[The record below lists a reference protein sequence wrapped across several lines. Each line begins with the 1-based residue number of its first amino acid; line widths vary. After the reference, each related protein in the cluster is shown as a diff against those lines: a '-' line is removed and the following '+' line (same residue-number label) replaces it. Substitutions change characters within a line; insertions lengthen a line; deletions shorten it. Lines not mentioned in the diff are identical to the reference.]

1 MLNAPRVRFPIA
13 SKLSLAF
20 ALLAALPLVGLGAY
34 VVDLDRTTLRVL
46 SQHLQG
52 AVGDSVAGLV
62 DDELR
67 GAEDALEGIGRILLD
82 ATLDE
87 ASTTRLAEARLSGES
102 RLDHVVA
109 YDARGQL
116 LVALA
121 EDDAQTAVRPPDTL
135 SPELRT
141 AADHADAAM
150 GAAAPSE
157 SGMRVLLVVP
167 LHREEEVAGYLA
179 SMVALDAVDARIAE
193 LQREHFAEVPDA
205 ILLTDARG
213 HVLANGEGSLD
224 GADAAARAGVLSAI
238 DAATGAAWSG
248 RFDAPG
254 GERLGTMRPVGA
266 RALRVI
272 TQVPLAIAFASI
284 AAVQRAV
291 AIAVLVA
298 ILVAVL
304 LGILLA
310 RGITAPVRTLVG
322 LAADLGARR
331 FDRRASVGTGDE
343 LAVLGHAMSE
353 AARGLEESEKAIR
366 KEIEIRTDLGR
377 YLPSEIVDR
386 VVAREQDMALGGTA
400 RTITVLFADV
410 VGFTPLAAKL
420 KPEATVAILNE
431 LFSILTEIVFRH
443 GGTVDK
449 FVGDSVM
456 AIWNAPAI
464 QDDHAARALRAAE
477 EMLRWLEAGNAG
489 WREKYGVTIELAIG
503 VNTGEAVVGNI
514 GSDTRMEYTAIGDTV
529 NVAARLEALARPQQI
544 LVTAATRDA
553 AKDEP
558 FDFYDGGMRELAGR
572 REPVHVFEVSA

>member
-1 MLNAPRVRFPIA
+1 MVNAPRVRFPIA
-13 SKLSLAF
+13 TKLSIAF
-20 ALLAALPLVGLGAY
+20 ALLAALPLVGVGAY

-52 AVGDSVAGLV
+52 AVGDAIAGLV

-67 GAEDALEGIGRILLD
+67 SAEDALEGIGRILLD
-82 ATLDE
+82 TTLDE
-87 ASTTRLAEARLSGES
+87 TETTRLAEARLSGES

-109 YDARGQL
+109 YDRAGQL

-121 EDDAQTAVRPPDTL
+121 ESDAQTAVRPPDTL
-135 SPELRT
+135 SAELRT
-141 AADHADAAM
+141 AADHSDAAM
-150 GAAAPSE
+150 GAAVPSE
-157 SGMRVLLVVP
+157 NGMRVLLVVP
-167 LHREEEVAGYLA
+167 LHRDEDVAGYLA
-179 SMVALDAVDARIAE
+179 SMVALDAVDARIGE
-193 LQREHFAEVPDA
+193 LQREHFPEVPDA
-205 ILLTDARG
+205 ILLTDANG
-213 HVLANGEGSLD
+213 HVLANGAASLE
-224 GADAAARAGVLSAI
+224 GADASAHTGVLSAV
-238 DAATGAAWSG
+238 DARTSAAWSG
-248 RFDAPG
+248 RFGSPD

-272 TQVPLAIAFASI
+272 TQVPLAIALASI
-284 AAVQRAV
+284 STVERAV

-298 ILVAVL
+298 ILVALVL
-304 LGILLA
+304 GVMLA

-322 LAADLGARR
+322 LAEHLGARR
-331 FDRRASVGTGDE
+331 FDQRATIATRDE

-353 AARGLEESEKAIR
+353 AARGLEESEAAIR
-366 KEIEIRTDLGR
+366 REIEIRTDLGR

-386 VVAREQDMALGGTA
+386 VVAREQDMALGGSA
-400 RTITVLFADV
+400 RVITVLFADV
-410 VGFTPLAAKL
+410 VGFTPLAMQL

-456 AIWNAPAI
+456 AIWNAPTLQA
-464 QDDHAARALRAAE
+464 DHAARALRAAE
-477 EMLRWLEAGNAG
+477 EMLRWLDAGNAG
-489 WREKYGVTIELAIG
+489 WKAKYGVTIELAIG

-572 REPVHVFEVSA
+572 RDPVHVFEVSA